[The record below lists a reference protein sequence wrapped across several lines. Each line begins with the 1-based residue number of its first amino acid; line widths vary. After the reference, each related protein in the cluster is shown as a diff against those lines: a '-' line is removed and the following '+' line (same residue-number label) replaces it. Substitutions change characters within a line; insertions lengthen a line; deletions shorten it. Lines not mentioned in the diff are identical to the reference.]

1 MFTLIFK
8 LQTNVQELEPW
19 QRLNGVVGV
28 NFLHVVCHVE
38 GQDLGSDIECVFLA
52 LTTLAVKMSLVL
64 VMIKKLTILATT
76 LSVMLLI
83 VLQDINIV
91 LGNNLTLEMP

>member
-1 MFTLIFK
+1 MSGH
-8 LQTNVQELEPW
+8 P
-19 QRLNGVVGV
+19 
-28 NFLHVVCHVE
+28 VVCHVE
-38 GQDLGSDIECVFLA
+38 GQDLDSDIEFVFLA

-64 VMIKKLTILATT
+64 VMIKKLTVLATT